1 MERLKHLKENI
12 LCCVEGAVTDL
23 AHADTKELGEAID
36 MLKDLEEAIYY
47 ATITKA
53 MHEKETSHEEKYY
66 PSPMYYTPNM
76 NENTRYY
83 YERKD
88 EGRYMPYF
96 DPERDMDRNKGKMY
110 YSDHRPNI
118 PDSTM
123 RDQREGRSPM
133 NRKMY
138 IEAKEMHHGK
148 EVQLKELEN
157 YMQELTTD
165 IVDMIRD
172 ASPEEKQ
179 LMQKKIAA
187 LAEKV
192 GKTNV

>member
-23 AHADTKELGEAID
+23 AHADTQELGEAID

-66 PSPMYYTPNM
+66 PYPM
-76 NENTRYY
+76 TRYPNY
-83 YERKD
+83 KD
-88 EGRYMPYF
+88 HGDYH
-96 DPERDMDRNKGKMY
+96 DPERDMDRDKGKMY
-110 YSDHRPNI
+110 YSDYRPNI

-138 IEAKEMHHGK
+138 MEAKEMHHGK

>member
-12 LCCVEGAVTDL
+12 LCCVEGAMVDL

-53 MHEKETSHEEKYY
+53 MHEKEQHEEKYY
-66 PSPMYYTPNM
+66 PYPMMRYPDYKDNGDYY
-76 NENTRYY
+76 
-83 YERKD
+83 
-88 EGRYMPYF
+88 
-96 DPERDMDRNKGKMY
+96 DPKRDIDRDKGKMY
-110 YSDHRPNI
+110 YSDNRPHL

-123 RDQREGRSPM
+123 RDHREGRSPI

-138 IEAKEMHHGK
+138 MEAKELHHGK
-148 EVQLKELEN
+148 DVQMKELEA

-172 ASPEEKQ
+172 ASLEEKQ

>member
-1 MERLKHLKENI
+1 
-12 LCCVEGAVTDL
+12 
-23 AHADTKELGEAID
+23 
-36 MLKDLEEAIYY
+36 
-47 ATITKA
+47 
-53 MHEKETSHEEKYY
+53 
-66 PSPMYYTPNM
+66 
-76 NENTRYY
+76 
-83 YERKD
+83 
-88 EGRYMPYF
+88 
-96 DPERDMDRNKGKMY
+96 
-110 YSDHRPNI
+110 
-118 PDSTM
+118 
-123 RDQREGRSPM
+123 M

-138 IEAKEMHHGK
+138 MEAKEMHHGK